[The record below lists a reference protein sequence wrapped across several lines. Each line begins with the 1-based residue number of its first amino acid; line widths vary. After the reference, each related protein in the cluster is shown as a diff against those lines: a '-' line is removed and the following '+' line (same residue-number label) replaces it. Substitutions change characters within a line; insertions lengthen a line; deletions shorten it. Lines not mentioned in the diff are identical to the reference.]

1 MFILSSDGT
10 KLVNMGENAG
20 LHCYTEPARMVENR
34 KDAKDGETCGTI
46 LLEAPAVTC
55 RVGVYDNAED
65 CKKVLEIIA
74 FAINGGMDTNKTV
87 VKLPTKKELAE
98 NYEEFKRFK
107 EMQEKAA
114 GNVKEQ
120 LNELFNELF

>member
-20 LHCYTEPARMVENR
+20 LHCYTEPARMAENR

-74 FAINGGMDTNKTV
+74 FAINSGMDTNKNV
-87 VKLPTKKELAE
+87 VKLPTKEELAE
-98 NYEEFKRFK
+98 NYEEFKQFK

-114 GNVKEQ
+114 GNIKEQ
-120 LNELFNELF
+120 LNELF

>member
-20 LHCYTEPARMVENR
+20 LHCYTVSTGTVENK

-46 LLEAPAVTC
+46 LLEAPEVTC
-55 RVGVYDNAED
+55 RVGVYDNVED

-74 FAINGGMDTNKTV
+74 FAINSGMDTSKCV
-87 VKLPTKKELAE
+87 AKLPTKEELAE
-98 NYEEFKRFK
+98 NYEVFKQVK

>member
-1 MFILSSDGT
+1 MFILSSDGR

-20 LHCYTEPARMVENR
+20 LHCYTESAGMAENK
-34 KDAKDGETCGTI
+34 KDAKDGETRGTI
-46 LLEAPAVTC
+46 LLEAPAATC
-55 RVGVYDNAED
+55 RVGVYDNVED

-74 FAINGGMDTNKTV
+74 FAINSGMDTSKCV
-87 VKLPTKKELAE
+87 AKLPTKEELAE
-98 NYEEFKRFK
+98 NYEVFKQVK

-114 GNVKEQ
+114 GNVKKQ